1 MNGDARTKKCGMQV
15 LEDYICCPYCG
26 QKLKFSPYEKNEAD
40 RRRIRK
46 GTVGTHNTDGG
57 KTHFLQNPIREFR
70 ESWRKSD
77 MVRLTIKAPS
87 GLIHLQDTSESAIN
101 TAVKRLSDLE
111 DLEEQGKLLKPPCA
125 VGDTVYAIFGGEIS
139 EQIVRGILFRENK
152 IFAQAKNGSIL
163 GEFGEDVFL
172 TKEEAALQEYEH

>member
-1 MNGDARTKKCGMQV
+1 
-15 LEDYICCPYCG
+15 
-26 QKLKFSPYEKNEAD
+26 
-40 RRRIRK
+40 
-46 GTVGTHNTDGG
+46 
-57 KTHFLQNPIREFR
+57 
-70 ESWRKSD
+70 

-87 GLIHLQDTSESAIN
+87 GLIHLQDNSESAIN

-152 IFAQAKNGSIL
+152 ILAQAKNGSIL